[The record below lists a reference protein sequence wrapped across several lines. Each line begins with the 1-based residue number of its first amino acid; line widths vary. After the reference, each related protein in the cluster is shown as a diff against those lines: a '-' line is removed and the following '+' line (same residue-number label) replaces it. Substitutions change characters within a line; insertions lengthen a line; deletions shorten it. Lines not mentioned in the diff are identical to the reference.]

1 MSKIKRLLTI
11 FLMFF
16 LVSFLFSCEI
26 VFNNT
31 NQPSGNTPSGDD
43 TEDYENLRPSGGS
56 TNLYIYAVNDFH
68 GIVYKEGE
76 SVGLSRLFGYLR
88 TQKEKNPNNTVIL
101 SSGDMFQGSGLSSM
115 SRGKIVLDAMNYV
128 GFDAM
133 AIGNH
138 EFDWGLEE
146 VTKYVDGSLENG
158 EATFPILGANVL
170 KVSDGK
176 IADLLQPYVVIKR
189 AGLNIGVIGLIGK
202 GEESDILTSY
212 VKDYVFTDEL
222 TAIKKYAKILREDE
236 KCDIVIVSAHVDT
249 SDINRSIANLTGSE
263 KVDAVLNGHTHQ
275 SYYSEESRNDKS
287 TPMPVV
293 QSGCYG
299 RFVGLIV
306 LTYDFDKN
314 EVTKSSVINQ
324 RAESVCTKEDPNI
337 NKLFDDYRDL
347 VEITSEELGVSG
359 VTLYQNV
366 GGYFCSDSLV
376 EKFDVDL
383 GVCNRGGIRGSGFP
397 IYRDD
402 VITYGDVFE
411 IMPFENMVVIVEL
424 KGEVIISRIF
434 SGASNFYF
442 ISTNVDVSNRTIN
455 GVKIDLNKTY
465 RIATIDYLYEKT
477 NQPFM
482 YSTYLEK
489 TNILFRDVIAEGIKN
504 NVKANGTFKYN
515 HYE

>member
-189 AGLNIGVIGLIGK
+189 AGLLLASPFATSSSFEYETPRLNVP
-202 GEESDILTSY
+202 ESLMLHAHHPSGTSRFSCSFQTILPP
-212 VKDYVFTDEL
+212 
-222 TAIKKYAKILREDE
+222 ED
-236 KCDIVIVSAHVDT
+236 
-249 SDINRSIANLTGSE
+249 L
-263 KVDAVLNGHTHQ
+263 
-275 SYYSEESRNDKS
+275 
-287 TPMPVV
+287 
-293 QSGCYG
+293 
-299 RFVGLIV
+299 
-306 LTYDFDKN
+306 
-314 EVTKSSVINQ
+314 
-324 RAESVCTKEDPNI
+324 
-337 NKLFDDYRDL
+337 
-347 VEITSEELGVSG
+347 
-359 VTLYQNV
+359 
-366 GGYFCSDSLV
+366 
-376 EKFDVDL
+376 
-383 GVCNRGGIRGSGFP
+383 
-397 IYRDD
+397 
-402 VITYGDVFE
+402 
-411 IMPFENMVVIVEL
+411 
-424 KGEVIISRIF
+424 
-434 SGASNFYF
+434 
-442 ISTNVDVSNRTIN
+442 
-455 GVKIDLNKTY
+455 
-465 RIATIDYLYEKT
+465 
-477 NQPFM
+477 
-482 YSTYLEK
+482 
-489 TNILFRDVIAEGIKN
+489 
-504 NVKANGTFKYN
+504 
-515 HYE
+515 